1 MFVMKSTYYLIVVFI
16 SLVILGCSSTYT
28 IKDFSSK
35 EKFYDD
41 FNNFAKDK
49 NVEVQFVNDSSLTIG
64 NGAIIIRDT
73 WLS

>member
-1 MFVMKSTYYLIVVFI
+1 MKSTYYLIVVFI